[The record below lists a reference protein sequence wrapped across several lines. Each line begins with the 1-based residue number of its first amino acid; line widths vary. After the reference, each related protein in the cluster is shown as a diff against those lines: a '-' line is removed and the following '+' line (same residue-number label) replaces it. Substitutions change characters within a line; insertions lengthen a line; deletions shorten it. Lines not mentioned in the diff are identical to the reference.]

1 MWRPCSWPAVR
12 VCLSLAAGALA
23 FSLPLSLSHS
33 PSLYVTF
40 SFSLCLFLYQSSPL
54 SVNDKVSSTPPT
66 SPPAPVRG
74 RLCSAE
80 DYLAISGMA
89 GRSGQKMSPLFFFAM
104 AIDNIQCRS
113 NKFPTIKFAFFM
125 LHISHVR
132 LFDNNMTK
140 THCFYCLCSRFI
152 SWICNSK
159 DLFLKRKSLH

>member
-33 PSLYVTF
+33 LSLYVTF

-89 GRSGQKMSPLFFFAM
+89 GRSGQKMSPLFFSLWPQIIFSVDR
-104 AIDNIQCRS
+104 I
-113 NKFPTIKFAFFM
+113 
-125 LHISHVR
+125 
-132 LFDNNMTK
+132 
-140 THCFYCLCSRFI
+140 
-152 SWICNSK
+152 NS
-159 DLFLKRKSLH
+159 LQLSLHFSCYTLAMCVCLTITWPKQIVFIVFARDSFLESVILKTCS